1 MKIEGVKFELY
12 SDELNR
18 VIASGKTNAEG
29 KLKFTNLR
37 TGTYKLYEV
46 EANEWYRLDNTK
58 HSITIKKDETT
69 YKTIKNQPKM
79 GHIAIIK
86 YDRDYKEMK
95 LEKAKFAVL
104 DSKGVTVDTIITD
117 KNGYGKS
124 KELPIYE
131 TYTVKEIETPT
142 HYLIN
147 ANETT
152 VKYNSNEDNATKEY
166 EYYDI
171 RKEGNLKVYKVDENN
186 QRIALGNVEF
196 DLYSKEFNKVIGT
209 FYTDVNGEILVKNLR
224 EADYMWIEK
233 TTNQWYNL
241 AENTDVS
248 VEWNKTIETTILN
261 KLKQGKVQVV
271 KVDKD
276 NNEIKL
282 KGVKFQVIDDKGN
295 VLETIITNEK
305 GEATTKEYP
314 IRDFENLTLKEVET
328 LKEYKLNDNPIK
340 VTLKANEVITKHIE
354 NEVKKAQIKVIKVDK
369 DNNQIKLEGVIFD
382 VLDQDGN
389 IVQTLKTDKNGEA
402 TTKKLPIS
410 KTYSVRERETLREY
424 KLNTEEITSI
434 KLKEDEIRTITFEN
448 ELKKAKV
455 QVIQVDK
462 ENHEIK
468 LKDVEFEVY
477 NSKGELV
484 DTIKTNEKGIAT
496 TKELPV
502 NESYSL
508 KETKTNEFY
517 KLNEKITEIDLTK
530 YIDDFKENIVE
541 NITIENQIKKGKVKV
556 IKVDKDNNEIKL
568 EGVIFELLDESGKTI
583 ETLKTDKNGEAI
595 SKELRINQKYSLK
608 EIETQDI
615 YELNEEIK
623 VVELQEDQIT
633 NITFENKLKKAKI
646 QVIKVDKE
654 NHEIK
659 LKDVEFEVYNSKGEL
674 VDTIKTDEKG
684 IAITKELAVN
694 DRYSLKE
701 TKTSEFYKL
710 NEEITEID
718 LTKYIAEYKENIVE
732 NITIEN
738 QVKKGKVRIIK
749 TDGETTYPLK
759 DVVFE
764 IYNSKD
770 ELVDTI
776 ITDENGEATTKELRM
791 DDQYTVVEKITN
803 KGYVLNDKPQTIELK
818 EDEIT
823 NMTFENF
830 KEKGKIKIIKSSSDG
845 KVEGFTFK
853 ITGISITG
861 ENFEKTVTTDKD
873 GIILIDDV
881 LVGEYT
887 IEEIRDEAYEET
899 EPQTVK
905 VVNGETA
912 EVSFYNKLIE
922 VETPKTGDDSNIK
935 FVAGILL
942 LAILGLA
949 CICSKIYKE
958 KKNKKKNNRK

>member
-1 MKIEGVKFELY
+1 M
-12 SDELNR
+12 
-18 VIASGKTNAEG
+18 
-29 KLKFTNLR
+29 
-37 TGTYKLYEV
+37 
-46 EANEWYRLDNTK
+46 
-58 HSITIKKDETT
+58 
-69 YKTIKNQPKM
+69 
-79 GHIAIIK
+79 
-86 YDRDYKEMK
+86 
-95 LEKAKFAVL
+95 
-104 DSKGVTVDTIITD
+104 TVDTIITD

-354 NEVKKAQIKVIKVDK
+354 NEEKKAQIKVIKVDK
-369 DNNQIKLEGVIFD
+369 DNNEIKLEGVIFD

-455 QVIQVDK
+455 
-462 ENHEIK
+462 
-468 LKDVEFEVY
+468 
-477 NSKGELV
+477 
-484 DTIKTNEKGIAT
+484 
-496 TKELPV
+496 
-502 NESYSL
+502 
-508 KETKTNEFY
+508 
-517 KLNEKITEIDLTK
+517 
-530 YIDDFKENIVE
+530 
-541 NITIENQIKKGKVKV
+541 
-556 IKVDKDNNEIKL
+556 
-568 EGVIFELLDESGKTI
+568 
-583 ETLKTDKNGEAI
+583 
-595 SKELRINQKYSLK
+595 
-608 EIETQDI
+608 
-615 YELNEEIK
+615 
-623 VVELQEDQIT
+623 
-633 NITFENKLKKAKI
+633 

>member
-369 DNNQIKLEGVIFD
+369 DNNEIKLEGVIFD

-455 QVIQVDK
+455 QVIKVDK

-502 NESYSL
+502 NES
-508 KETKTNEFY
+508 
-517 KLNEKITEIDLTK
+517 
-530 YIDDFKENIVE
+530 
-541 NITIENQIKKGKVKV
+541 
-556 IKVDKDNNEIKL
+556 
-568 EGVIFELLDESGKTI
+568 
-583 ETLKTDKNGEAI
+583 
-595 SKELRINQKYSLK
+595 YSLK